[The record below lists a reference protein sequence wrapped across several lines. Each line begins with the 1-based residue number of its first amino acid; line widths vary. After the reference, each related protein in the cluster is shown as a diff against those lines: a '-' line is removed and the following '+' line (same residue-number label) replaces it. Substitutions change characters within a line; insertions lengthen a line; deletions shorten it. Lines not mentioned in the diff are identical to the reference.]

1 MNIKNTNVMR
11 PKKRN
16 GKCSNPYKI
25 GTISHFVLLCQVGKC
40 KLMST
45 LIKYLSTQVTK
56 VLIFD
61 ILPSVKILFLFIDGV
76 GIREKAAD
84 NPVNPEVCPTLWR
97 LITEH
102 SKNIDSCLGVEGLP
116 QSATGQAT
124 MFTGVNCPQAVGKH
138 CEGFP
143 SPALRHI
150 IEENNL
156 FLQLKKRGKRIR
168 FADAYLVESPED
180 LSSRRFKSVTTVMAL
195 TAPETISTIDDLT
208 KDTAVMQDI
217 TRETIQDRYP
227 EIPVIT
233 PERAAEHLF
242 GVALKN
248 DFTLYEFFQT
258 DVSGHSLDYARAC
271 IVLRTYDKF
280 LASLVRYTY
289 TAGITLV
296 ATSDHGNVEAMS
308 ERGHTRNPVPF
319 IAFGPKEA
327 QIRERVNSLV
337 DVTPALLAAFDT
349 L

>member
-1 MNIKNTNVMR
+1 MTNVR
-11 PKKRN
+11 IF
-16 GKCSNPYKI
+16 GI
-25 GTISHFVLLCQVGKC
+25 
-40 KLMST
+40 
-45 LIKYLSTQVTK
+45 LSV
-56 VLIFD
+56 
-61 ILPSVKILFLFIDGV
+61 VKILFLFIDGV
-76 GIREKAAD
+76 GLRETAAD

-97 LITEH
+97 LLSQH
-102 SKNIDSCLGVEGLP
+102 SKSIDACLGVEGLP

-124 MFTGVNCPQAVGKH
+124 MFTGVNCSLAMGRH

-143 SPALRHI
+143 SSALRSI

-156 FLQLKKRGKRIR
+156 FLQLAKRGKKIR
-168 FADAYLVESPED
+168 FADAYLVESAED
-180 LSSRRFKSVTTVMAL
+180 LAARRFKSVTTVMAL
-195 TAPETISTIDDLT
+195 TAPGTISTIDDLT
-208 KDTAVMQDI
+208 RDAAVMQDI

-227 EIPVIT
+227 EILPIT

-242 GVALKN
+242 GIALEN
-248 DFTLYEFFQT
+248 DFTLFEFFQT

-271 IVLRTYDKF
+271 LVLRTYDRF

-319 IAFGPKEA
+319 IAFGPKEEA
-327 QIRERVNSLV
+327 IRERVNSLV
-337 DVTPALLAAFDT
+337 DVTPALLAAFDS